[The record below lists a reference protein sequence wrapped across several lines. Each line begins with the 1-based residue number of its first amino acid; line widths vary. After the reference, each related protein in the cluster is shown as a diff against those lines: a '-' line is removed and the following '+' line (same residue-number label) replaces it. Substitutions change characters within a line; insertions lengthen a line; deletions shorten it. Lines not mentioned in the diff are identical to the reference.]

1 MESTFSLL
9 VVEALV
15 EEGVYQCRVF
25 NNNGEN
31 SMETEVIDARRELHG
46 LLVLSMHIHVQV
58 MYWVWYVDCIHLRH
72 V

>member
-31 SMETEVIDARRELHG
+31 SMETEVIDARRELHVY
-46 LLVLSMHIHVQV
+46 LFCP
-58 MYWVWYVDCIHLRH
+58 CIYMFRLCLGMVR
-72 V
+72 